1 MLASIIFQRLAY
13 RRHGLVRAFHR
24 EMRGAER
31 ALPAALVPV
40 GRAVLYRFPR
50 LCWRFCRLA
59 AALLRSDSAGRF
71 PQ

>member
-24 EMRGAER
+24 GMRGAER
-31 ALPAALVPV
+31 A
-40 GRAVLYRFPR
+40 
-50 LCWRFCRLA
+50 LA